1 VKVLENEDNE
11 DESFEEENV
20 NEKDESGKPT
30 VKIENIVATV
40 ILDTALDLNL
50 IETRIPD
57 VDYNPDQFPGLVYRL
72 QNPKITALIFKSG
85 KMVVTGAKSV
95 KQLVWAVKTIL
106 KKLMIKGVPMQGK
119 PQIQIQNIVA
129 SANLNVVVDLEKAA
143 FTLPKS
149 MYEPEQFPGLIYRME
164 KPRVVLL
171 IFSSGK
177 MVITGAKRESEVE
190 DAVNGIYDIL
200 KSNKCIKEEGSL

>member
-1 VKVLENEDNE
+1 M
-11 DESFEEENV
+11 V
-20 NEKDESGKPT
+20 N
-30 VKIENIVATV
+30 IENIVATI
-40 ILDTALDLNL
+40 ILENTLDLNL
-50 IETRIPD
+50 IEARIPD

-72 QNPKITALIFKSG
+72 QSPKITALVFKSG

-95 KQLVWAVKTIL
+95 KQLVWAVKAIL
-106 KKLMIKGVPMQGK
+106 KKFMTKGIAVQGR

-143 FTLPKS
+143 FVLPHS
-149 MYEPEQFPGLIYRME
+149 MYEPEQFPGLIYRMD

-177 MVITGAKRESEVE
+177 MVITGAKRENEVYE
-190 DAVNGIYDIL
+190 AVNNIHKIL
-200 KSNKCIKEEGSL
+200 EENKCVR

>member
-1 VKVLENEDNE
+1 MSV
-11 DESFEEENV
+11 DEGRPEEE
-20 NEKDESGKPT
+20 EELTPT
-30 VKIENIVATV
+30 EAGAEGGRPVVRIENIVATV
-40 ILDTALDLNL
+40 ILENTLDLNL
-50 IETRIPD
+50 IEARIPD

-72 QNPKITALIFKSG
+72 QSPRITALVFKSG

-106 KKLMIKGVPMQGK
+106 KKFMTKGIVIQGR

-129 SANLNVVVDLEKAA
+129 SANLNVLVDLEKAA
-143 FTLPKS
+143 FVLPHS

-177 MVITGAKRESEVE
+177 MVITGAKRENEVF
-190 DAVNGIYDIL
+190 DAVNNIYNIL
-200 KSNKCIKEEGSL
+200 KENGCIRGSLAL

>member
-1 VKVLENEDNE
+1 MKVLENEDNE

-20 NEKDESGKPT
+20 NEKEESGKPT

-200 KSNKCIKEEGSL
+200 KSNKCIKEEGIF

>member
-1 VKVLENEDNE
+1 MKVLENEDNE

-20 NEKDESGKPT
+20 NEKEESGKPT

-200 KSNKCIKEEGSL
+200 KSNKCIKEEGSF

>member
-1 VKVLENEDNE
+1 MSKSEGPEA
-11 DESFEEENV
+11 
-20 NEKDESGKPT
+20 SGRPAQAPSWPEPV

-40 ILDTALDLNL
+40 ILENTLDLNL
-50 IETRIPD
+50 IEARIPD

-72 QNPKITALIFKSG
+72 QSPKITALVFKSG

-106 KKLMIKGVPMQGK
+106 KKFITKGIAIQGR

-129 SANLNVVVDLEKAA
+129 SANLNVLVDLEKAA
-143 FTLPKS
+143 FVLPHS

-177 MVITGAKRESEVE
+177 MVITGAKREEEVHE
-190 DAVNGIYDIL
+190 AVKNIFEIL
-200 KSNKCIKEEGSL
+200 QKNKCIRPYL

>member
-1 VKVLENEDNE
+1 MKVLENEDNE

>member
-1 VKVLENEDNE
+1 LSKED
-11 DESFEEENV
+11 DIAPPESEEASEVNV
-20 NEKDESGKPT
+20 AGVPGERKP
-30 VKIENIVATV
+30 VVNIENIVATV
-40 ILDTALDLNL
+40 ILENTLDLNL
-50 IETRIPD
+50 IEARIPD

-72 QNPKITALIFKSG
+72 QSPKITALVFKSG

-95 KQLVWAVKTIL
+95 KQLVWAVKAIL
-106 KKLMIKGVPMQGK
+106 KKFITKGIVIQGR

-143 FTLPKS
+143 FVLPHS
-149 MYEPEQFPGLIYRME
+149 MYEPEQFPGLIFRMD

-177 MVITGAKRESEVE
+177 MVITGAKRENEVYE
-190 DAVNGIYDIL
+190 AVNNIYKIL
-200 KSNKCIKEEGSL
+200 DENKCIK

>member
-1 VKVLENEDNE
+1 MSDEDDIPTS
-11 DESFEEENV
+11 DEETTSESKTAELPEARKPVV
-20 NEKDESGKPT
+20 N
-30 VKIENIVATV
+30 IENIVATI
-40 ILDTALDLNL
+40 ILENTLDLNL
-50 IETRIPD
+50 IEARIPD

-72 QNPKITALIFKSG
+72 QSPKITALVFKSG

-95 KQLVWAVKTIL
+95 KQLVWAVKAIL
-106 KKLMIKGVPMQGK
+106 KKFMTKGIAVQGR

-143 FTLPKS
+143 FVLPHS
-149 MYEPEQFPGLIYRME
+149 MYEPEQFPGLIYRMD

-177 MVITGAKRESEVE
+177 MVITGAKRENEVYE
-190 DAVNGIYDIL
+190 AVNNIHKIL
-200 KSNKCIKEEGSL
+200 EDNKCVR

>member
-1 VKVLENEDNE
+1 LSV
-11 DESFEEENV
+11 DEGRPEEE
-20 NEKDESGKPT
+20 EELTPT
-30 VKIENIVATV
+30 EAGAEGGRPVVRIENIVATV
-40 ILDTALDLNL
+40 ILENTLDLNL
-50 IETRIPD
+50 IEARIPD

-72 QNPKITALIFKSG
+72 QSPKITALVFKSG

-95 KQLVWAVKTIL
+95 KQLVWAVKAIL
-106 KKLMIKGVPMQGK
+106 KKFMTKGIAVQGR

-143 FTLPKS
+143 FVLPHS
-149 MYEPEQFPGLIYRME
+149 MYEPEQFPGLIYRMD

-177 MVITGAKRESEVE
+177 MVITGAKRENEVF
-190 DAVNGIYDIL
+190 DAVNNIYNIL
-200 KSNKCIKEEGSL
+200 KENGCIRGSLAL

>member
-20 NEKDESGKPT
+20 NEKEESGKPT

-200 KSNKCIKEEGSL
+200 KSNKCIKEEGSF